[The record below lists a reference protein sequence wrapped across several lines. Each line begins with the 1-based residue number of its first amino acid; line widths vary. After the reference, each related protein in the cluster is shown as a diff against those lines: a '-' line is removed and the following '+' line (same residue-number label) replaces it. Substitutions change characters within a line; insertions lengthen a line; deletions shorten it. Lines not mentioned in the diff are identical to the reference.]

1 MVLVDETTADLDID
15 RPRESVPF
23 GVGLGPA
30 VQRNIV
36 TIGSLGKT
44 VWGGLRIGWIRAD
57 LDLVPRLIAA
67 RPRRELGTPELEQQV
82 AILAFERLPEILV
95 QRAQLLRG
103 GRDTLVRSLAGA
115 LPEWTVPTV
124 HGGVSLWVG
133 LGAPVSSP
141 LALAV
146 RSRGLIL
153 SSGPR
158 FGVDGGHERHMR
170 IPFTAPV
177 TELERAV
184 QILAEAWPE
193 ARDRGRPVTET
204 VLAAVV

>member
-1 MVLVDETTADLDID
+1 
-15 RPRESVPF
+15 
-23 GVGLGPA
+23 
-30 VQRNIV
+30 
-36 TIGSLGKT
+36 
-44 VWGGLRIGWIRAD
+44 
-57 LDLVPRLIAA
+57 
-67 RPRRELGTPELEQQV
+67 
-82 AILAFERLPEILV
+82 
-95 QRAQLLRG
+95 
-103 GRDTLVRSLAGA
+103 
-115 LPEWTVPTV
+115 
-124 HGGVSLWVG
+124 VSLWVG